1 MAKDGCECEAT
12 ADADAP
18 QHGTKEEEKE
28 DAHDSATRA
37 TTTITRTRTV
47 TTTTTA
53 QKITSLCNCAC
64 HNTDDTVTISVQEYR
79 RMHRALF
86 LQVIGA
92 QLAHAGLLPGPGA
105 PPHHNGARAALAGHH
120 KNPQ

>member
-18 QHGTKEEEKE
+18 QQGTKEEEKE
-28 DAHDSATRA
+28 DAHDSAT
-37 TTTITRTRTV
+37 TTTITI
-47 TTTTTA
+47 TTTTTTTPT
-53 QKITSLCNCAC
+53 QSPKITSLCNCAC